1 MDIVACAGSFFLG
14 GVTAATFMGL
24 LLLFIEN
31 PLKKTKED
39 QYLKEIAHALL
50 PLTECKGAAEMAEKR
65 SGEALEVQENQ
76 PAKDQFSP
84 DQRKADGSWGKEY
97 IPVCELLQ

>member
-1 MDIVACAGSFFLG
+1 MDVVACAGSFLLG
-14 GVTAATFMGL
+14 GVAAATFMGL

-31 PLKKTKED
+31 PLKKTRDD
-39 QYLKEIAHALL
+39 QYLKEIANALL
-50 PLTECKGAAEMAEKR
+50 PLTACKGAAEMPKER
-65 SGEALEVQENQ
+65 DGEALEVQENQ

-84 DQRKADGSWGKEY
+84 DQRQADGRWGKEY